1 MATFKCLQSGQTVT
15 FTQPHDIE
23 SMRNHSGYVRIDD
36 EPVEN
41 QEAEESTIVMRRAGR
56 PRKAENGDGN

>member
-23 SMRNHSGYVRIDD
+23 SMRLHSGYVR
-36 EPVEN
+36 VEDKEVVS
-41 QEAEESTIVMRRAGR
+41 QETKDQSLDMRRPGR
-56 PRKAENGDGN
+56 PRRVENVGD